1 MNESPNRPQSWRDFQ
16 KTSRK
21 GMRKRHILNRLPW
34 VGFWFVAFSLML
46 GILFYSGTWLSA
58 HLSQTEEEP
67 ENRPEGRMKKPAML
81 SKEDVRGLLKEVDFS
96 APPFHEKYSL
106 ARNGERLSVEMS
118 LDPALQTF
126 VHDLLRRSLTIRA
139 SMVVLNPATGQI
151 LAMADYE
158 NGGRGGN
165 GSSCLRADYP
175 AASLFKIVTATAAI
189 EGRGLSPEST
199 LTLKG
204 RKYTLYRSQLSDAE
218 GRSDIRLTLKE
229 AFSAS
234 INPIFGKI
242 GIHDLGKDLTGEY
255 AERFLFN
262 RPIPFDLP
270 LAVSPI
276 RIPEDDFGLAEI
288 TSGFNKTTMISPLHA
303 ALLSAAVANR
313 GAIMEPWLIKKITD
327 EQDTVLY
334 SRNPAT
340 LANPMSAKT
349 AHKMRELMY
358 ETVVKGTA
366 RKAFRLM
373 QKKKSLH
380 SIELGAKTGTINDP
394 VDQNRVDW
402 ITAYAIPEGEEGGI
416 CLAGLA
422 IHGEKSGHRAKD
434 MVRAVIEHYFSP

>member
-1 MNESPNRPQSWRDFQ
+1 MNGHPNRSQSWREFQ
-16 KTSRK
+16 KASRR
-21 GMRKRHILNRLPW
+21 GMRKRRILSRLPW
-34 VGFWFVAFSLML
+34 VGFWLVAFSLML

-58 HLSQTEEEP
+58 HLSQTDCESEAKPRDEAREP
-67 ENRPEGRMKKPAML
+67 QRLTRQDAQELLRETDL
-81 SKEDVRGLLKEVDFS
+81 ST
-96 APPFHEKYSL
+96 PPFHEKYAL
-106 ARNGERLSVEMS
+106 VRNGERLLVETS

-126 VHDLLRRSLTIRA
+126 VHDLLSRSLTIRA
-139 SMVVLNPATGQI
+139 SMAVLNPATGQV

-158 NGGRGGN
+158 NGNRRGN

-175 AASLFKIVTATAAI
+175 AASLFKIVTAAAAI
-189 EGRGLSPEST
+189 QGRGLSPEST
-199 LTLKG
+199 MTLRG
-204 RKYTLYRSQLSDAE
+204 RKYTLYRSQLSDVE
-218 GRSDIRLTLKE
+218 GRSDTRMTLKE
-229 AFSAS
+229 AFSES

-242 GIHDLGKDLTGEY
+242 GIHELGKDLTGEY

-276 RIPEDDFGLAEI
+276 HIPEDDFGLAEI
-288 TSGFNKTTMISPLHA
+288 ASGFNKTTMISPLHA

-313 GAIMEPWLIKKITD
+313 GAIMEPWLIKQITD
-327 EQDTVLY
+327 EKNAILY

-349 AHKMRELMY
+349 AGMMRELMY

-380 SIELGAKTGTINDP
+380 AIELGAKTGTINDP